1 MSSAPGV
8 QLDSPPC
15 DGISSVRFAE
25 HADVLLVAS
34 WDNHVRLYDATL
46 NILRVAFLQRAPVL
60 DAAFMVRRDALQTR
74 TPPSPDTL
82 RARTR
87 TRRSAAAST
96 PPCGCTISTRHS
108 KRCWGVTTCL

>member
-1 MSSAPGV
+1 MSAPGV
-8 QLDSPPC
+8 ELDSPPR

-46 NILRVAFLQRAPVL
+46 NTLRVAFLQRAPVL

-74 TPPSPDTL
+74 TPPSPDARE

-96 PPCGCTISTRHS
+96 PPCAFTISSRQLRKSSGATAS
-108 KRCWGVTTCL
+108 P

>member
-1 MSSAPGV
+1 MSSGV
-8 QLDSPPC
+8 ALDSPPC

-46 NILRVAFLQRAPVL
+46 NTLRVAFKQRAPVL

-74 TPPSPDTL
+74 APPSPNARG

-87 TRRSAAAST
+87 TPPSAAAST
-96 PPCGCTISTRHS
+96 PPCVFTTSTRQLR
-108 KRCWGVTTCL
+108 RCLDNTTWL